1 MDPNQPIDE
10 GALLALPAQERVA
23 AVFRESGY
31 EVEQRVGDAEGTV
44 DWFAIPK
51 TGFVRPRTYFRTLP
65 EPPEDV
71 GAALAELEADR
82 EKTGADRAIA
92 IVMAGKL
99 PAGYELDLIGRTA
112 NLITFR
118 RWFLEVSEIADQVR
132 EYVQRFERS
141 GDHEGYLPRR
151 ARLASGQE
159 IDVDGYIDAW
169 LEDADAPSL
178 IIEGSGATTTLNQ
191 AVYRAAKR
199 FQSDPENVTPFMVLF
214 GEISLHIFTAQAG
227 FAVPAFRLAS
237 WDAPIR
243 ARSLYA
249 RTRPTKQ
256 SPQTPTAIVLDLIPP
271 TADAVCRWFKQQL
284 AGTPDAERVEA
295 AYKRSK
301 DLSRLLRTMSN
312 LEPFLNA
319 VRSRA
324 RSETPSEI
332 DTWIASTM
340 VAYMQQIE
348 SDIVERS
355 GDDSLAE
362 LEDAALRQFALSSE
376 LDSIDTGRYILAL
389 HGWIDPRR
397 KGFSNDLVRDY
408 FLAKKIVSEVRAG
421 NEELLLRY
429 QFPQSVFLYLTL
441 LAPDVAA
448 RLTGGAVGRMEEKIR
463 EEAERIAQLG
473 FAHRLNRPV
482 GAMRQYLGE
491 IRDALGK
498 DKRAELARP
507 FARLE
512 EEISYIANLAEKT
525 RIWESGPS
533 GTKQEV
539 ALRPLVED
547 ELGPLQQH
555 HTGVTC
561 ILDIPGEMRVLAI
574 PEALHEALHC
584 LLENAFHA
592 ATSSGSASSPRVTV
606 SARRIGEVARLDVRD
621 NGDGVDPADRD
632 AIFIPFKTNK
642 TGGTGKPR
650 GTGLGLAIAKR
661 FVEGMGGRIG
671 LDADEPETCFFIEL
685 VAWKEGV

>member
-1 MDPNQPIDE
+1 MDPKQPIEE
-10 GALLALPAQERVA
+10 GSLLDLPAQERVA

-31 EVEQRVGDAEGTV
+31 GVEQRVGRAEGTV
-44 DWFAIPK
+44 DWFAVPK

-71 GAALAELEADR
+71 GAALAKLEDDR
-82 EKTGADRAIA
+82 EETGADRAIA
-92 IVMAGKL
+92 IVMAGGL
-99 PAGYELDLIGRTA
+99 PPGCEFDLAGRTA

-118 RWFLEVSEIADQVR
+118 RWLLEVSGIVDELR
-132 EYVQRFERS
+132 EYIDDFERS
-141 GDHEGYLPRR
+141 GLHVAYLPRR

-159 IDVDGYIDAW
+159 IDVDAYIDVWRENAG
-169 LEDADAPSL
+169 EPSL
-178 IIEGSGATTTLNQ
+178 IIEGSGATTTLEH
-191 AVYRAAKR
+191 AYYRAAKR
-199 FQSDPENVTPFMVLF
+199 FMAAPEDVTPLAVEYIRNRL
-214 GEISLHIFTAQAG
+214 SLLAARAG
-227 FAVPAFRLAS
+227 FTVLAVERGSQDRPFVRRL
-237 WDAPIR
+237 R
-243 ARSLYA
+243 AGS
-249 RTRPTKQ
+249 RPTEESSQ
-256 SPQTPTAIVLDLIPP
+256 DPAAIVLNLLPP
-271 TADAVCRWFKQQL
+271 TSDEVRRWLKQQL
-284 AGTPDAERVEA
+284 GGTSAAERVEK
-295 AYKRSK
+295 AYARSE
-301 DLSRLLRTMSN
+301 DLSRLLNVPAN
-312 LEPFLNA
+312 LQPFLKA
-319 VRSRA
+319 VRSQA
-324 RSETPSEI
+324 TSEVTSDI
-332 DTWIASTM
+332 DAWIASTM
-340 VAYMQQIE
+340 VAYIQGLEGEISALGAE
-348 SDIVERS
+348 HLLVELKD
-355 GDDSLAE
+355 G
-362 LEDAALRQFALSSE
+362 ALRQFALGSGLE
-376 LDSIDTGRYILAL
+376 LHYYGAHRPIK
-389 HGWIDPRR
+389 HGWIDIQREA
-397 KGFSNDLVRDY
+397 FDNDLIRDY
-408 FLAKKIVSEVRAG
+408 FLARKIVREVRAG

-429 QFPQSVFLYLTL
+429 QFPQSVFLYLTI
-441 LAPDVAA
+441 LAPDIAA

-498 DKRAELARP
+498 DKRSELARP

-539 ALRPLVED
+539 ALRALVED

-555 HTGVTC
+555 HPGVTC
-561 ILDIPGEMRVLAI
+561 IIDIPGEMRVLAI

-592 ATSSGSASSPRVTV
+592 ATSSGSASSPRVTI

-671 LDADEPETCFFIEL
+671 LDAGEPETCFFIEL